1 MQNQMFIGAFR
12 RFSLLY
18 KGLYKG
24 LYKALSR
31 MSSRLLFTS
40 LVTAFFTT
48 HAANAEEFLVEDQ
61 SEYQEALSK
70 VEPGDSIVLKNGV
83 WSDFEILFEGQG
95 TAEEP
100 ITLRSETKGEVIIS
114 GESNLSLAGEHLVVS
129 GLVFKDGFTPT
140 NTVIAFRKSKEELAS
155 NTRVTETVIDSF
167 NNPERFEND
176 SWVAMYGRNNRFD
189 HNHLEGKKNKGVTM
203 SVRLNTEASQEN
215 YHRIDHNYFGPRQI
229 LGSNGGETLRVGTS
243 HFSLTDSF
251 TTVENNY
258 FDRCDG
264 ELEIISSKSGN
275 NKFIGNV
282 FFESRGTLT
291 MRHGNDTLIEGNAFF
306 GNGVDHTGGIRVINK
321 RQTIRNNYMEGLAGY
336 RFGGALVIMNGVP
349 NSPIN
354 RYHQVEDSIV
364 ENNTLVNSDHIQL
377 AAGSDTERSAIPIRT
392 KFNNNLIFNDDERDP
407 FTIYDD
413 ISGISFEGNMING
426 PDNFQIAEGFENND
440 FPVSKTV
447 SGLTVSQ
454 SEETG
459 ISPDLQLIE
468 KEDVGTD
475 WYPKPSADEV
485 FDQGKTIN
493 VKPGI
498 DTISQALKEAE
509 DSDILSLAGG
519 SYTVTRVL
527 NLDKAVTLRAQSK
540 LSNVSLAFER
550 GALFEIQDG
559 GNLKLSGLS
568 ITGAESPDSAGNTV
582 IRTQR
587 RSMLSNYNVVIEN
600 IEVSDLDINH
610 SFDFMR
616 VSKGTF
622 ADRIEIS
629 DSTFT
634 NITGAL
640 LGLDKESDDYGIYN
654 AEYVTITDS
663 EFNQLGGDLV
673 DYYRGGTDESTFG
686 PHFEL
691 SNSTLNDVGNNKRNK
706 SKSSVLL
713 HGVQVTNISNNTF
726 TDSPAITVNHTV
738 GEPVTKITDN
748 DFVNTP
754 EILVAELNSDEVDTA
769 ELENNTFRKVGN

>member
-1 MQNQMFIGAFR
+1 MLISAFCQI
-12 RFSLLY
+12 Y
-18 KGLYKG
+18 V
-24 LYKALSR
+24 LSR
-31 MSSRLLFTS
+31 VFLATLLAL
-40 LVTAFFTT
+40 LVVTQAV
-48 HAANAEEFLVEDQ
+48 NAEEFLVENQ
-61 SEYQEALSK
+61 SAYQEALEK
-70 VEPGDSIVLKNGV
+70 VKAGDSIVLKNGV
-83 WSDFEILFEGQG
+83 WNDFEMLFEGKG
-95 TAEEP
+95 TAEKP
-100 ITLRSETKGEVIIS
+100 ITLRAETKGEVIIS

-129 GLVFKDGFTPT
+129 GLVFRDGFTPT
-140 NTVIAFRKSKEELAS
+140 NTVIAFRKSKQELAS

-203 SVRLNTEASQEN
+203 SVRLNTEASQKN

-354 RYHQVEDSIV
+354 RYHQVEDSLV

-392 KFNNNLIFNDDERDP
+392 AFKNNLIFNDDKRDP
-407 FTIYDD
+407 FTVYDD
-413 ISGISFEGNMING
+413 ISGISFEGNMINAADG
-426 PDNFQIAEGFENND
+426 VKIPEGFASND
-440 FPVSKTV
+440 FAVSKTG

-454 SEETG
+454 SEDVG
-459 ISPDLQLIE
+459 INPDLKLIQKDE
-468 KEDVGTD
+468 VGTD
-475 WYPKPSADEV
+475 WYPKPSAEAV
-485 FDQGKTIN
+485 FDKGKVIS

-498 DTISQALKEAE
+498 DTISAALKEAN

-527 NLDKAVTLRAQSK
+527 NLDKAITLRTKSK

-559 GNLKLSGLS
+559 GNLKLSGLK
-568 ITGAESPDSAGNTV
+568 ITGTESPDSAGNTV

-587 RSMLSNYNVVIEN
+587 RSMLSNYNVLIEN
-600 IEVSDLDINH
+600 VDVSDLDINH

-654 AEYVTITDS
+654 AEYVTIKNS
-663 EFNQLGGDLV
+663 NFESLGGDLV

-691 SNSTLNDVGNNKRNK
+691 SNSTINNVGNNKRNK
-706 SKSSVLL
+706 SKSSILL
-713 HGVQVTNISNNTF
+713 HGVQVTNISNNSF
-726 TDSPAITVNHTV
+726 TNSPSITVNHTV
-738 GEPVTKITDN
+738 GEPVTKVTN
-748 DFVNTP
+748 NEFVNTP

-769 ELENNTFRKVGN
+769 ELSNNTFRQVEN